1 MQHSI
6 SVICPDI
13 QVGISLK
20 RLIINIPQLR
30 QIVVSCSAEDVEVQP
45 TPWQLLE
52 KIKAM
57 EVFFDA
63 NWIFWE
69 SLKADV
75 VTCAFYRNMNF

>member
-1 MQHSI
+1 M
-6 SVICPDI
+6 
-13 QVGISLK
+13 GISLK

-63 NWIFWE
+63 N
-69 SLKADV
+69 
-75 VTCAFYRNMNF
+75 